1 MRYVE
6 FDETRPMDLIL
17 LGRVAID
24 FNPSE
29 DEPFGPLENVRTFK
43 KYVGGSPANIAVG
56 VTRHGLK
63 AGFLGKV
70 SDDKFGKFVVDFFNK
85 EGIDTSHIT
94 KCTNG
99 EKLGLTF
106 TEMLSEKESSILMY
120 RNCIADLQLS
130 VDDIDEDYIKQSK
143 AILISG
149 TALAESPS
157 REAALKA
164 VMLAKKNDTKIIF
177 DIDYREYNWKS
188 EDEISIYYSMVAREA
203 DIIMGSREEFD
214 LTEKLIQPG

>member
-1 MRYVE
+1 
-6 FDETRPMDLIL
+6 
-17 LGRVAID
+17 
-24 FNPSE
+24 
-29 DEPFGPLENVRTFK
+29 
-43 KYVGGSPANIAVG
+43 
-56 VTRHGLK
+56 
-63 AGFLGKV
+63 
-70 SDDKFGKFVVDFFNK
+70 
-85 EGIDTSHIT
+85 
-94 KCTNG
+94 
-99 EKLGLTF
+99 
-106 TEMLSEKESSILMY
+106 MY

-188 EDEISIYYSMVAREA
+188 EDEISIYYSMV
-203 DIIMGSREEFD
+203 EEKQISSWD
-214 LTEKLIQPG
+214 PEKSLT

>member
-1 MRYVE
+1 
-6 FDETRPMDLIL
+6 
-17 LGRVAID
+17 
-24 FNPSE
+24 
-29 DEPFGPLENVRTFK
+29 
-43 KYVGGSPANIAVG
+43 
-56 VTRHGLK
+56 
-63 AGFLGKV
+63 
-70 SDDKFGKFVVDFFNK
+70 
-85 EGIDTSHIT
+85 
-94 KCTNG
+94 
-99 EKLGLTF
+99 
-106 TEMLSEKESSILMY
+106 MLSEKESSILMY

-214 LTEKLIQPG
+214 LTEKLIQPGRTDEETAAAWACIQCEDRCDQTWYERIYSIHD

>member
-188 EDEISIYYSMVAREA
+188 EDEISIYY
-203 DIIMGSREEFD
+203 
-214 LTEKLIQPG
+214 